1 LKRSFHTE
9 GKKLFKDYVIEENAF
24 DLYINASGA
33 LLEYLEQTQ
42 KVNLSHIQNF
52 NVYRIEEYMILDMAT
67 RRNLELTETM
77 REKNRKG
84 SLLWVLDRT
93 MTSMGGRTLRKWIEQ
108 PLINLHDIKD
118 RLDAVNEFKERFM
131 IRSEVRELLRA
142 VYDIE
147 RLMTKVI
154 LGSANCRDLISIKHS
169 IGQVPYIKELL
180 RDLKAD
186 LNVLS
191 YNELDTLTDVYEIID
206 KAIVDDPPVAVKEG
220 GIIKKVL
227 MRRWTG

>member
-1 LKRSFHTE
+1 
-9 GKKLFKDYVIEENAF
+9 
-24 DLYINASGA
+24 
-33 LLEYLEQTQ
+33 
-42 KVNLSHIQNF
+42 
-52 NVYRIEEYMILDMAT
+52 
-67 RRNLELTETM
+67 
-77 REKNRKG
+77 
-84 SLLWVLDRT
+84 

-220 GIIKKVL
+220 GIIKEGFNEEVDRLRSASKDGKKWIAHLESKERERTGIKNLKVGFNKVSAITL
-227 MRRWTG
+227 K